1 MSRSATTTPGTP
13 SVPGAKKRPP
23 GPRSLSPFSAAAAL
37 RRDPIRFALN
47 LQHRY
52 GDVVH
57 FRFLFWPAYVYYHP
71 DHVKRVLQENHRNY
85 NKNFP
90 NMKAAR
96 EVFGNGLFTNDGE
109 SWLHQRRLMQPS
121 FHHKRLEGFGAL
133 MTNSTLAML
142 ERWERINQNDTPLDI
157 SVEMTRLTLRVAGQ
171 ALFSLD
177 LANEVDTVGR
187 TFANILPLINSYTNL
202 PFPPLWV
209 PTPRNHHLLAGLKTL
224 DNIVYSMI
232 NERRKQPVDPDAPDL
247 LWMLLSAR
255 DEETGEG
262 MSDQQLRDEVLTL
275 LLGGYETTAAT
286 LSWSWYL
293 LSQYS
298 EVEERL
304 HAELDTVLAGRPP
317 TVKDLDVLPYNRMVI
332 QEAMRLYPPAFGF
345 TRFAIGPDEVGGYTI
360 PANSV
365 IFLSDYC
372 THRHPAFWEK
382 PEVFD
387 PERFTPERSASRPR
401 FAYFPFGGGPRQC
414 IGNAFAM
421 MEAQLVLATVA
432 QRITLRLVPGHSV
445 EPQVQLTMRPRYGLP
460 MTLQPRFRDV

>member
-1 MSRSATTTPGTP
+1 
-13 SVPGAKKRPP
+13 
-23 GPRSLSPFSAAAAL
+23 
-37 RRDPIRFALN
+37 
-47 LQHRY
+47 
-52 GDVVH
+52 
-57 FRFLFWPAYVYYHP
+57 
-71 DHVKRVLQENHRNY
+71 
-85 NKNFP
+85 
-90 NMKAAR
+90 MKAAR